1 MHAWHVTIHSGYNA
15 GMNLALIEAFSAV
28 MKTGSTTRAATLLG
42 ISQPAVSR
50 AVRRLEDTTK
60 LKLFERS
67 GPRITPTPEALLF
80 YREIVDN
87 AVGMD
92 RLRQAVVRIREVGTG
107 SLKIA
112 SSAAMGLSF
121 LPNVITAFLN
131 KHPDVA
137 ITFEIASSSTVR
149 NLVASGQFDI
159 GLCADEI
166 DASNLISE
174 LFVASRAVCVMRRDH
189 SLSGNSVIRPRD
201 LNGVAFIGLAPE
213 DTSRKA
219 LQDVLNTARVQ
230 PRFVVETAFSSTVCQ
245 LALNGAGVGL
255 ANSFAYAAGS
265 FDKVGLVA
273 RPFEPQILFRTL
285 LVLPPQRARSRLVDE
300 FIGIAGAQ
308 RDGVLAAL
316 SRLP

>member
-1 MHAWHVTIHSGYNA
+1 MHGWHVTIHSGYNA
-15 GMNLALIEAFSAV
+15 GMNLALIETFSAV

-50 AVRRLEDTTK
+50 AIRRLEDTTK
-60 LKLFERS
+60 LKLFERL
-67 GPRITPTPEALLF
+67 GPRITATPEALLL

-107 SLKIA
+107 SLKVA

-121 LPNVITAFLN
+121 LPDVITAFLS
-131 KHPDVA
+131 KRPDVS

-149 NLVASGQFDI
+149 NLVASGQFNV

-166 DASNLISE
+166 DRSNLIAE
-174 LFVASRAVCVMRRDH
+174 LFVASRGVCVMGRDH
-189 SLSGNSVIRPRD
+189 PLSRNSVSRPRD
-201 LNGVAFIGLAPE
+201 LNGAPFIGLAPE

-219 LQDVLNTARVQ
+219 LQAVLDSARVQ
-230 PRFVVETAFSSTVCQ
+230 PRVVVETAFSGTVCQ

-255 ANSFAYAAGS
+255 ANSFAYAAGG
-265 FDKVGLVA
+265 FDKLGLVA
-273 RPFEPQILFRTL
+273 RPFEPEIQFRSL

-300 FIGIAGAQ
+300 FISIAGVQ
-308 RDGVLAAL
+308 RDRVLATL
-316 SRLP
+316 